1 MYNLRIRHA
10 KQVVLVCNNGERILT
25 GDSMKKLAIVEGT
38 KDRGVSVVVDSAG
51 KIECIDFDEKVD
63 RDYGNHTFTEEI
75 DASGMCVLPGKLSSF
90 RLISFGHNNERR

>member
-1 MYNLRIRHA
+1 
-10 KQVVLVCNNGERILT
+10 
-25 GDSMKKLAIVEGT
+25 MKKLAIVEGT
-38 KDRGVSVVVDSAG
+38 KNRGVSVVVDSAG

-63 RDYGNHTFTEEI
+63 RDYSNHTFTEEI

>member
-1 MYNLRIRHA
+1 MYNIRIRHA

-63 RDYGNHTFTEEI
+63 RDYSNHTFTEEI